1 MILYPILPFIA
12 FVVNIVLGLFVLY
25 KSPKNKISR
34 AYGVFSFALATWA
47 LMDYFIFTAETS
59 ATAMQFDKIR
69 AVATLL
75 SPLCALYFVFLL
87 TKIKTTLM
95 RLAMIV
101 SSLIALLFLVIRV
114 KTDLIVES
122 MNLEYWG
129 YALTPGA
136 LYPLFLSFIVGLFFV
151 GTFLIYKFRLRT
163 ESEKEKKQTKFL
175 LIAFLFS
182 ILSGA
187 ITEGIFPVIGITMMP
202 LASASTTIMAIIIFY
217 SIIKY
222 QLMLPTSI
230 SSMRIQTK
238 ITLPIIL
245 TVVIVL
251 SIATSYSY
259 FFNVKSLETT
269 INAHLET
276 AAQSDVQ
283 HVGTA
288 LEMYEQRARLL
299 TSKTWMRKHL
309 KSYLE
314 TGDEEYKTKIEQIL
328 ADVQKENPN
337 FLHISIINPDG
348 KIIISTIKDSVGK
361 DISNEDFFVN
371 GKKDYTVSD
380 LHEPAPDG
388 SRLHIAGPLVQD
400 GEFLGVVAV
409 ASDGEILERAVGE
422 RAGLGETGEIYLI
435 NKDSY
440 MITPSRFEEDTFLKE
455 KVDTENSRDCFL
467 HATHLK
473 GEIEKKHAEE
483 GIGIFSNYR
492 GVSVLGTHIYIPEMN
507 WCLLAEIEE
516 REALAPTKNLLIFS
530 IIRILIVL
538 FIFFI
543 VTHLLAKIISKPIVA
558 LHKGTEI
565 IEKGNFDHKVGTDT
579 KDEIGQLSRAFDKV
593 TAAVKRS
600 RADVDKRVKEQTK
613 KILEQQKRT
622 EESKAI
628 LEKMNASM
636 VGRELKM
643 VELKKEIER
652 LRVRDTN

>member
-25 KSPKNKISR
+25 KSPRNKISR
-34 AYGVFSFALATWA
+34 AYSVFSFALAGWA

-59 ATAMQFDKIR
+59 ATAMQFDRIR
-69 AVATLL
+69 AMATLL
-75 SPLCALYFVFLL
+75 APLCAFYFVFLL
-87 TKIKTTLM
+87 TKTKIILM
-95 RLAMIV
+95 RLTMIV
-101 SSLIALLFLVIRV
+101 SFLIALLFLVIRH
-114 KTDLIVES
+114 KTNLIVES

-136 LYPLFLSFIVGLFFV
+136 LYPLFLSFIVGLFLV
-151 GTFLIYKFRLRT
+151 GTFLIYRFRSRT
-163 ESEKEKKQTKFL
+163 ALEKEKKQTKFL

-202 LASASTTIMAIIIFY
+202 LASTSTTIMAIIIFY

-259 FFNVKSLETT
+259 LFNVKSLETT
-269 INAHLET
+269 IHAHLET

-283 HVGTA
+283 HVGTV

-309 KSYLE
+309 KSYLG
-314 TGDEEYKTKIEQIL
+314 TGDEEYKIKVEEII
-328 ADVQKENPN
+328 ADVQKENPK
-337 FLHISIINPDG
+337 FLHISIMNPDG
-348 KIIISTIKDSVGK
+348 KIIISTIKDSIGK
-361 DISNEDFFVN
+361 DVSNKDFFIN
-371 GKKDYTVSD
+371 GKKDYTISD

-388 SRLHIAGPLVQD
+388 SRLHISGPLIQD
-400 GEFLGVVAV
+400 GEFFGVVAV
-409 ASDGEILERAVGE
+409 ACDGKTLERAVAQ

-440 MITPSRFEEDTFLKE
+440 MITPSRFKEDTFLKE
-455 KVDTENSRDCFL
+455 KVDTENSRHCFL
-467 HATHLK
+467 HATHSK
-473 GEIEKKHAEE
+473 EAIEEKHAEQ
-483 GIGIFSNYR
+483 GIGVFSNYR

-516 REALAPTKNLLIFS
+516 REALAPTKDLLIFS
-530 IIRILIVL
+530 IIRIFIVS
-538 FIFFI
+538 FIFLI
-543 VTHLLAKIISKPIVA
+543 VTHFLAKIISKPIVA

-593 TAAVKRS
+593 TSAVRRS
-600 RADVDKRVKEQTK
+600 RADVDKKVKEQTREILEEQK
-613 KILEQQKRT
+613 KI
-622 EESKAI
+622 EESKAV

-652 LRVRDTN
+652 LKNES

>member
-1 MILYPILPFIA
+1 
-12 FVVNIVLGLFVLY
+12 
-25 KSPKNKISR
+25 
-34 AYGVFSFALATWA
+34 
-47 LMDYFIFTAETS
+47 MDYFIFTAETP
-59 ATAMQFDKIR
+59 AAAMQFDRIR
-69 AVATLL
+69 AMATLL
-75 SPLCALYFVFLL
+75 APLCAFYFVFLL
-87 TKIKTTLM
+87 TKTKIILM
-95 RLAMIV
+95 RLTMIV

-114 KTDLIVES
+114 KTNLIVES

-136 LYPLFLSFIVGLFFV
+136 LYPLFLSFIVGLFLV
-151 GTFLIYKFRLRT
+151 GTFLIYRFRSRT
-163 ESEKEKKQTKFL
+163 ALEKEKKQTKFL

-202 LASASTTIMAIIIFY
+202 LASTSTTIMAIIIFY

-259 FFNVKSLETT
+259 LFNVKSLETT
-269 INAHLET
+269 IHAHLET

-283 HVGTA
+283 HVGTV

-314 TGDEEYKTKIEQIL
+314 TGDEEYKTKVEEII
-328 ADVQKENPN
+328 ADVQKENPK
-337 FLHISIINPDG
+337 FLHISIMNPDG
-348 KIIISTIKDSVGK
+348 KIIISTIKDSIGK
-361 DISNEDFFVN
+361 DVSNKDFFIN
-371 GKKDYTVSD
+371 GKKDYTISD
-380 LHEPAPDG
+380 LHKPAPDG
-388 SRLHIAGPLVQD
+388 SRLHISGPLVQD

-409 ASDGEILERAVGE
+409 ACDGKTLERAGAQ

-440 MITPSRFEEDTFLKE
+440 MITPSRFKEDTFLEE
-455 KVDTENSRDCFL
+455 KVDTENSRHCFL
-467 HATHLK
+467 HATHP
-473 GEIEKKHAEE
+473 EQEMEKKHAEQ
-483 GIGIFSNYR
+483 GIGVFSNYR
-492 GVSVLGTHIYIPEMN
+492 GVSVLGTHIYIPEMD

-516 REALAPTKNLLIFS
+516 REALAPTKDLLIFS
-530 IIRILIVL
+530 IIRIFIVS
-538 FIFFI
+538 FIFLI
-543 VTHLLAKIISKPIVA
+543 ITHFLAKIISKPIVA

-593 TAAVKRS
+593 TSAVRRS
-600 RADVDKRVKEQTK
+600 RADVDKKVKEQTREILEEQK
-613 KILEQQKRT
+613 KI

-652 LRVRDTN
+652 LKK